1 MIEALFSDSNY
12 VAQKKLLDATVLRHE
27 ALAANIANV
36 ETPGYKRV
44 DLPKQFNADFAA
56 HLRAGESNAI
66 KNPALVEDTDA
77 VAQRRDGNNVELDH
91 ELLTLSGN
99 SMQFETVGEFI
110 SSSLR
115 QLRLAITGRQS

>member
-12 VAQKKLLDATVLRHE
+12 VAQKKLMDATVLRHE

-44 DLPKQFNADFAA
+44 DLQKEFNEEFATR
-56 HLRAGESNAI
+56 LRAGQPELTP
-66 KNPALVEDTDA
+66 KPLVAEDA
-77 VAQRRDGNNVELDH
+77 GASAQRPDGNTVDLDK
-91 ELLTLSGN
+91 ELLTMSGN
-99 SMQFETVGEFI
+99 SMQFETLGEFV
-110 SSSLR
+110 SASLR